1 MIHGQRNVNLLDMFY
16 GSSSR
21 KGYVNFLASFPKLNH
36 HKYKWYFATL
46 YITFSFPLI
55 QKINLSCEEGTL
67 WNATT
72 YTQTDGKIF
81 MLRERH
87 EPVTLLIEPS

>member
-1 MIHGQRNVNLLDMFY
+1 VFY

-21 KGYVNFLASFPKLNH
+21 KGYGNFSASFPELNH

-46 YITFSFPLI
+46 YITFSFPLST
-55 QKINLSCEEGTL
+55 KINLSYEEETL
-67 WNATT
+67 RNATT

-81 MLRERH
+81 MLRDGH
-87 EPVTLLIEPS
+87 EPATPLIEPS